1 MIDNAMELLNQLEQY
16 SFKTQEAINS
26 LKENELFN
34 NQRGKSLGEQVKNTE
49 DALELI
55 DKTSYFIQEYNSG
68 INHILMQEF
77 YNPLQEELVTLRQRY
92 LEQETDTPREAAENI
107 KKYLENP
114 SDRGLLLSALK
125 WIKTLVPPITEE
137 FETIPYETARIDD
150 ETLFVGE
157 EVIETDGLD
166 GQVKVTYEL
175 IQENDEEVKVE
186 IKREVVTE
194 MVREIIRVGTKEI
207 EPEETPD
214 EPEGDLEEPGE

>member
-34 NQRGKSLGEQVKNTE
+34 NQQGKPLGEQVKNTE

-55 DKTSYFIQEYNSG
+55 DKTSHFIQEYNSG

-186 IKREVVTE
+186 IKREVITE

-207 EPEETPD
+207 ESEETPD